1 MTDFQ
6 QVGPILTGAAAAVGT
21 ITIPECSWIAFD
33 VSGLTS
39 ETVSIT
45 ASVDG
50 TNYNAAKCR
59 PISMATGAVPASS
72 DLTNGLFVL
81 DCRPFYSVKLTK
93 SAASET
99 VLVRTG
105 LGQ

>member
-6 QVGPILTGAAAAVGT
+6 QVGPILTGTAAAVGSF
-21 ITIPECSWIAFD
+21 TIPECSYIALD
-33 VSGLTS
+33 ISGLGS

-81 DCRPFYSVKLTK
+81 DCRPFYSIKLTK
-93 SAASET
+93 TSTADT
-99 VLVRTG
+99 ITVRTG

>member
-6 QVGPILTGAAAAVGT
+6 QVGPVLTGTAAALGT
-21 ITIPECSWIAFD
+21 VIIPECSWIAFD
-33 VSGLTS
+33 VSGLSS
-39 ETVSIT
+39 ETISIT

-50 TNYNAAKCR
+50 TNYNTAKCR

-72 DLTNGLFVL
+72 DLVNGLYVL

-93 SAASET
+93 SATSDTA
-99 VLVRTG
+99 VVRTG